1 MAELFA
7 HQREAL
13 AVAARVNVLLCSADR
28 VGKTFLAAM
37 RVREWLVACD
47 ATTTTTNPPTT
58 AANPCVVAV
67 APTLAMRDALHSELV
82 RLCSERVWTEAPAGE
97 RSDAEQLAREL
108 LPPADDAPPP
118 RLRIAIMSPKTLQ
131 TVLRQRRLTVHDIG
145 LLVLEN
151 ADEIHDTAPSL
162 YRQVFEPV
170 ALQLSGTDTRQARP
184 LAMPVVFATTRTPAS
199 LLAWDPT
206 QNPLFRHIHVLN
218 LVPVVPADA
227 LRVLQ
232 GHAAPSLPLLLSESF
247 AETAPPPSLRL
258 PCAVRDFL
266 LGENDKRID
275 FVRLFRV
282 ELELGNSAAV
292 YDDKKKQ
299 ERVNRFIADAE
310 SVYAHLGH
318 WCLLKY
324 VELELQ
330 FHLQACLVEDVD
342 NINRRRRQRLL
353 LQQQQNNP
361 ALASQ
366 AQADG
371 QEQGGE
377 DEEDDEDEPSGR
389 GSETLAA
396 LVESAAPNLD
406 EAKRAKINHI
416 VKVLASLA
424 SAAARL
430 GAQAAT
436 PRLQKVAAIARC
448 RFGSAPAAVRR
459 PRCWVFVERRVH
471 CTLVAEYLTFALASE
486 AGLPPCCSMLGHSNA
501 RVVGALHYSSY
512 LKIVNMFTAGTT
524 SVLVTTSIASQSQRL
539 RVEPPQCELVIVMDE
554 TQEPDKLLDYCRRAY
569 AAGGVVK
576 YVLPRGHAEARK
588 FELLVRKCQEAALL
602 DTEPRAESSQS
613 ADATVATVGT
623 ADLPAS
629 SVTTAAA
636 TPGLSNIV
644 GGNEAAAAL
653 LTAALKKPTR
663 SRPAVPSVSY
673 VVVNKDTGAVLDLTN
688 SVRILS
694 TFCETLPG
702 LDTYDRRPQY
712 YIKRHPIAGLGMS
725 ASMKQAKK
733 KKLKYNSK
741 LYDKIDELK
750 AQAEKSRD
758 ADDDDEP
765 QKTDESYS
773 SSGRFLFSA
782 KLRLPMAVG
791 VKKEIGSPKV
801 ASDVEAKAIV
811 AFKGCQELVK
821 KGLLDRHFCSR
832 LERDDNA
839 PATPLDPSAAA
850 GDVTVYVDDETSKN
864 DPQTTSLTD
873 LSAQN
878 SYDLPPVSAVELGLP
893 TVRSLMDAASSE
905 IDGGTKEEE
914 ETVSMCFYGIEG
926 MGLAILSSSALYT
939 GNTNTGWRYD
949 FATSDVMEPVIKRV
963 TLQTTA
969 TRVQLS
975 KTELQ
980 QALHFH
986 LVTMRLACMHVDDA
1000 TREVDLTGD
1009 SVWTEFSEQNDK
1021 GYLVVPSRLAED
1033 GNPKKL
1039 ELDWAY
1045 LREIVGQPL
1054 LVDCWPL
1061 PPADDW
1067 PADEWVCVPKFRR
1080 NVCYVVRA
1088 VTEQTAGD
1096 VIKPI
1101 AQDDETWKKHLKTKA
1116 VSGVPIFGRWHTRDQ
1131 VAEAEADQPL
1141 LHGVQVPEIVPLIRR
1156 VLQRHHDEGSIAQS
1170 KSKFQERYFLPQYT
1184 ALLRVRKTRY
1194 FEAMG
1199 IVPLLYEFER
1209 KCQMSNLMRL
1219 IGLEVDLKLLDDATT
1234 KPAYE
1239 RLEILGDT
1247 FLKLETSWHLF
1258 EHRSDVTQEGE
1269 LTQLRRDIIRN
1280 DRLNLFAIAQKLHH
1294 YILYPAEIEQHP
1306 FKFWKPSCMGK
1317 TPENIVAPSKWI
1329 ADVLEAMCGAYLLD
1343 QGEVGARHFLK
1354 WVGVTVPDARHV
1366 FAQSYLPDC
1375 TPNALYADATVATLA
1390 RQRDLGFHVDQ
1401 LQANISTRLVVM
1413 QQRLKYTFQNKLL
1426 LLEAITHPSVGVL
1439 QLRRDGSSAPVR
1451 WKRDYE
1457 RLEYLGDA
1465 VIEYLTLSYAYL
1477 TYGAW
1482 LQGSLTQWKSATV
1495 SNDAL
1500 GKTAIVCFGVDE
1512 CILSGALKMDRESLA
1527 TVAGLERNYTRDEAL
1542 ATNARELHR
1551 RSTSSH
1557 AKRKTVP
1564 AAHALNA
1571 LGLPKLFGDVFEALV
1586 AAVFL
1591 DSGHDLQTVRD
1602 VFLGPLLDVVGKDAY
1617 AYVCRESGLS
1627 MDDAE
1632 LQRDDFDMEV
1642 LRLSSEDDDDD

>member
-1 MAELFA
+1 MPELFA

-37 RVREWLVACD
+37 R
-47 ATTTTTNPPTT
+47 
-58 AANPCVVAV
+58 
-67 APTLAMRDALHSELV
+67 
-82 RLCSERVWTEAPAGE
+82 
-97 RSDAEQLAREL
+97 
-108 LPPADDAPPP
+108 
-118 RLRIAIMSPKTLQ
+118 TLQ

-162 YRQVFEPV
+162 YRQ
-170 ALQLSGTDTRQARP
+170 QARP

-199 LLAWDPT
+199 LLAWDPN

-218 LVPVVPADA
+218 LMPVVPADA
-227 LRVLQ
+227 LR
-232 GHAAPSLPLLLSESF
+232 
-247 AETAPPPSLRL
+247 
-258 PCAVRDFL
+258 
-266 LGENDKRID
+266 NDKRID
-275 FVRLFRV
+275 FVRLFRL
-282 ELELGNSAAV
+282 ELEMGNSAAV

-299 ERVNRFIADAE
+299 ERVNRFISDAE
-310 SVYAHLGH
+310 SVYAHLGQ

-324 VELELQ
+324 
-330 FHLQACLVEDVD
+330 
-342 NINRRRRQRLL
+342 
-353 LQQQQNNP
+353 NNP

-366 AQADG
+366 AKSDG
-371 QEQGGE
+371 QEEGVE
-377 DEEDDEDEPSGR
+377 DEEEEEDEPSVR

-396 LVESAAPNLD
+396 LVESASPNLD

-424 SAAARL
+424 SAATKL

-436 PRLQKVAAIARC
+436 PRLQK
-448 RFGSAPAAVRR
+448 
-459 PRCWVFVERRVH
+459 RRVH
-471 CTLVAEYLTFALASE
+471 CTLVAEYLTVALASE
-486 AGLPPCCSMLGHSNA
+486 VGLPPCCSMLGHSNA

-512 LKIVNMFTAGTT
+512 LKIVNMFTAGAT
-524 SVLVTTSIASQSQRL
+524 SVL
-539 RVEPPQCELVIVMDE
+539 
-554 TQEPDKLLDYCRRAY
+554 PDKLLDYCRRAY

-576 YVLPRGHAEARK
+576 YVLPQGHAEVRK

-613 ADATVATVGT
+613 ADATVSTVST

-629 SVTTAAA
+629 SVTTAAV

-644 GGNEAAAAL
+644 GGDEAAAAL

-663 SRPAVPSVSY
+663 IRPTVPSVSY
-673 VVVNKDTGAVLDLTN
+673 VIVNKDTGAVLDLTN

-741 LYDKIDELK
+741 L
-750 AQAEKSRD
+750 
-758 ADDDDEP
+758 
-765 QKTDESYS
+765 
-773 SSGRFLFSA
+773 A

-839 PATPLDPSAAA
+839 PATPLDPSSSA

-864 DPQTTSLTD
+864 DPQKTSLTD

-878 SYDLPPVSAVELGLP
+878 SYDLPPVSAAELGLP

-905 IDGGTKEEE
+905 IDGGAKEEE

-926 MGLAILSSSALYT
+926 MGLAILSSNALYT

-986 LVTMRLACMHVDDA
+986 L
-1000 TREVDLTGD
+1000 VDLTGD

-1088 VTEQTAGD
+1088 VTQQTAGD

-1131 VAEAEADQPL
+1131 VTEADADQPL

-1401 LQANISTRLVVM
+1401 FQANISNRLVVM

-1426 LLEAITHPSVGVL
+1426 LLEAITHPSVG
-1439 QLRRDGSSAPVR
+1439 
-1451 WKRDYE
+1451 RDYE

-1477 TYGAW
+1477 TYGSW

-1527 TVAGLERNYTRDEAL
+1527 TVAGLERIYTRDEAM
-1542 ATNARELHR
+1542 AMNARELHR
-1551 RSTSSH
+1551 RTSP
-1557 AKRKTVP
+1557 TQY
-1564 AAHALNA
+1564 
-1571 LGLPKLFGDVFEALV
+1571 E
-1586 AAVFL
+1586 
-1591 DSGHDLQTVRD
+1591 
-1602 VFLGPLLDVVGKDAY
+1602 
-1617 AYVCRESGLS
+1617 
-1627 MDDAE
+1627 
-1632 LQRDDFDMEV
+1632 
-1642 LRLSSEDDDDD
+1642 